1 MIFVEKKGFI
11 GLAKYKIKTDGLSL
25 VLVGPT
31 QVAAVEVVVCRPV
44 MIVLVHGLYN
54 WGQLPFTQWQ

>member
-1 MIFVEKKGFI
+1 MIFVEKKVYWLGK
-11 GLAKYKIKTDGLSL
+11 KYSKNAGLSL
-25 VLVGPT
+25 VLVSPT

-54 WGQLPFTQWQ
+54 